1 MANAD
6 FTKRLEGTSLEAESI
21 LSSNHWIPTNTLQR
35 RNGTGAN
42 RRNER
47 LTMVLLYRALAGTSR
62 SPSTILAT
70 EASISDWH
78 LGCIVAFGGATVMES
93 VFWGFSR
100 CIFYGSLEFLGDF
113 STHTLPGC
121 RNKSRGDRKGYS
133 IQKAMPHGPDAAL
146 RKRGNQSP
154 LFKLDIW
161 GQSLIPNL
169 KIEKPVTQ
177 ELWEGNHEKPNRR

>member
-1 MANAD
+1 VANAD
-6 FTKRLEGTSLEAESI
+6 FTKRLERTSVEAESI
-21 LSSNHWIPTNTLQR
+21 LSSNHWIPTKTLQR

-78 LGCIVAFGGATVMES
+78 LGCIVAFGRMTVMEWI
-93 VFWGFSR
+93 VLGFLLMHLLLL
-100 CIFYGSLEFLGDF
+100 FGVLGGLLH
-113 STHTLPGC
+113 THFAGGC
-121 RNKSRGDRKGYS
+121 RNKSRGESQGLLNAKGDDPRDQTQPFGS
-133 IQKAMPHGPDAAL
+133 VTINLLSFD
-146 RKRGNQSP
+146 
-154 LFKLDIW
+154 LDIW

-169 KIEKPVTQ
+169 QIEKPVTQ
-177 ELWEGNHEKPNRR
+177 EL